1 MIPVLFI
8 ISIVIFGTVKAMP
21 GDEVTAYFGAGS
33 KVTQEQRDHVRELL
47 GLDKSLPEQ
56 YVRWVGR
63 MCTGDLGSSITLKKP
78 VGTIIGDYVWN
89 TFYLNVV
96 SLIVALIFAI
106 PVGIKQA
113 VKKGSVFDNF
123 WTVFSLLGISVPTFF
138 FALVLI
144 FFIGLN
150 IPGMPI
156 NGMRDTMLS
165 SFGYSSIF
173 QEIGDIALHSI
184 LPVIVLAFSSFASF
198 SRYVRNSMVEVI
210 NMDYVRT
217 ARSKGLKEKTVIYK
231 HAFKN
236 AQLNIQIHLFLDVGI
251 SRCQRFDFCIGQRGI
266 VHIIT
271 GTDRRFRG
279 HDLRDE
285 FLLIFQNLPHI
296 RIERIFCDVTENL
309 HFLVAVSL
317 TKNPSFLL
325 FQVRGFPRAVQ
336 MMQGNQ
342 PVLNV
347 CTSTKFWGRTKQDT
361 HLTGT
366 HLCKQFCLFGFGICL
381 MDESNLLTGDSLCHQ
396 FLPNIIVYIECS
408 VCFRGR

>member
-113 VKKGSVFDNF
+113 VKKGTVFDNF

-144 FFIGLN
+144 FFVGLQ

-236 AQLNIQIHLFLDVGI
+236 AQIPLVTLLGLYIPSLF
-251 SRCQRFDFCIGQRGI
+251 S
-266 VHIIT
+266 
-271 GTDRRFRG
+271 
-279 HDLRDE
+279 
-285 FLLIFQNLPHI
+285 
-296 RIERIFCDVTENL
+296 
-309 HFLVAVSL
+309 VAVS
-317 TKNPSFLL
+317 
-325 FQVRGFPRAVQ
+325 
-336 MMQGNQ
+336 
-342 PVLNV
+342 
-347 CTSTKFWGRTKQDT
+347 W
-361 HLTGT
+361 
-366 HLCKQFCLFGFGICL
+366 
-381 MDESNLLTGDSLCHQ
+381 NLYLSGQELEKC
-396 FLPNIIVYIECS
+396 
-408 VCFRGR
+408 

>member
-1 MIPVLFI
+1 MLKYIGKRILSLIPVLFI

-33 KVTQEQRDHVRELL
+33 RVTDEQRDQVRELL

-63 MCTGDLGSSITLKKP
+63 MCTGDLGNSVTLKKP
-78 VGTIIGDYVWN
+78 VSEVIGTYVWN

-106 PVGIKQA
+106 PIGIKQA

-144 FFIGLN
+144 FYIALN

-156 NGMRDTMLS
+156 NGMQDTMLAA
-165 SFGYSSIF
+165 FGYDSVF
-173 QEIGDIALHSI
+173 QKIGDIALHSI
-184 LPVIVLAFSSFASF
+184 LPVTVLAFSSFATF

-217 ARSKGLKEKTVIYK
+217 ARSKGLKEKVIIYK

-236 AQLNIQIHLFLDVGI
+236 AQIPLVTLLGMYIPSLFSGAVILESVFIWPGI
-251 SRCQRFDFCIGQRGI
+251 GKVLIDAIN
-266 VHIIT
+266 
-271 GTDRRFRG
+271 RR
-279 HDLRDE
+279 D
-285 FLLIFQNLPHI
+285 NS
-296 RIERIFCDVTENL
+296 
-309 HFLVAVSL
+309 LVMA
-317 TKNPSFLL
+317 
-325 FQVRGFPRAVQ
+325 
-336 MMQGNQ
+336 
-342 PVLNV
+342 
-347 CTSTKFWGRTKQDT
+347 
-361 HLTGT
+361 
-366 HLCKQFCLFGFGICL
+366 CL
-381 MDESNLLTGDSLCHQ
+381 MFSAILMVLGNLLSDVCYSLVD
-396 FLPNIIVYIECS
+396 PRIKVDD
-408 VCFRGR
+408 